1 LNIKMR
7 IKHRKTWLFIIGAA
21 LLLIL
26 FFAMSADAII
36 EENDYSFLFI
46 SIFLAIVAVA
56 ALFFRFN
63 YGLFINQKRVIAID
77 QSEIKIL
84 KYDDISTIT
93 VRFTDDSVGAYIKMK
108 NQEEHAFVWAGV
120 FLGYGH
126 LFLPSENKI
135 SINEKFVEK
144 SIKSLSRCPKVKI
157 QNFYTVN

>member
-1 LNIKMR
+1 MNIKMR

-26 FFAMSADAII
+26 FFAMSAGAII

-46 SIFLAIVAVA
+46 SIFLAIVVVA

-63 YGLFINQKRVIAID
+63 YGLFINEKRVIAID

-84 KYDDISTIT
+84 KYDDVSTIT
-93 VRFTDDSVGAYIKMK
+93 VRFTDDSVSAYIKMK
-108 NQEEHAFVWAGV
+108 SQEEHAFVWAGV
-120 FLGYGH
+120 FLGYN